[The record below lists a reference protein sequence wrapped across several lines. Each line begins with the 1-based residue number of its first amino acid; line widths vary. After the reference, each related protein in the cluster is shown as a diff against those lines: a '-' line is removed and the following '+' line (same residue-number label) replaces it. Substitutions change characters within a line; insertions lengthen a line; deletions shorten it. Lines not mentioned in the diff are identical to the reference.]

1 MLLPP
6 LTLKTRWPPLP
17 LTANTRAPG
26 PLIVAE
32 FAMLN
37 SVEIDDKA
45 MRVLS
50 HGLKERAIVL
60 SGIRGQ

>member
-1 MLLPP
+1 MRFSVALAQRLGLTIGPSNPTHAEEACAQGRGLL
-6 LTLKTRWPPLP
+6 
-17 LTANTRAPG
+17 
-26 PLIVAE
+26 
-32 FAMLN
+32 
-37 SVEIDDKA
+37 EIDDKA